1 MTSLLS
7 AYADGKEVFYLL
19 NNHLQLTPFIHIDNF
34 DNIRVNG
41 PFELILLSPHSCQL
55 NGNGYTLIIE
65 STDTTINSMNVEE
78 ITIKVRDLI
87 RLELRKMDM
96 D

>member
-7 AYADGKEVFYLL
+7 AYADVRRSFILL

-34 DNIRVNG
+34 NNIRVNG
-41 PFELILLSPHSCQL
+41 PFELKLLSSQSCQL
-55 NGNGYTLIIE
+55 SGNGYTLTIE
-65 STDTTINSMNVEE
+65 SSDTTINSMNVEE
-78 ITIKVRDLI
+78 ITIKVQDLI

-96 D
+96 V

>member
-1 MTSLLS
+1 MTSSLS

-55 NGNGYTLIIE
+55 SGNGYTLTIE

-96 D
+96 V

>member
-1 MTSLLS
+1 MTFSLS
-7 AYADGKEVFYLL
+7 AYADCKEVFYLL
-19 NNHLQLTPFIHIDNF
+19 NNHLQLTPFKHIDNF

-41 PFELILLSPHSCQL
+41 PFELIQLSPHLCQL
-55 NGNGYTLIIE
+55 SGNGYTLTIE
-65 STDTTINSMNVEE
+65 SIDTVINSMNVEE
-78 ITIKVRDLI
+78 ITIKVRNLK

>member
-1 MTSLLS
+1 MTFLLS
-7 AYADGKEVFYLL
+7 AYANGEEVFYLL

-41 PFELILLSPHSCQL
+41 PFELKLLSPKLCQL
-55 NGNGYTLIIE
+55 SGNGYTLTIE
-65 STDTTINSMNVEE
+65 SIDTLINSMNVEE
-78 ITIKVRDLI
+78 ITIKVRDLK

>member
-1 MTSLLS
+1 M
-7 AYADGKEVFYLL
+7 L

-41 PFELILLSPHSCQL
+41 PFELILLSPHLCQL
-55 NGNGYTLIIE
+55 SGSGYTLTIE
-65 STDTTINSMNVEE
+65 SIDTIIKSMNVEE
-78 ITIKVRDLI
+78 ITIKVRDLK

-96 D
+96 V